1 MVARKKP
8 TISPTSNNSS
18 GSIMASPNAAI
29 KSSGT
34 LSSTAA
40 MACSAVKC
48 RNPYERP
55 VCRAPSE
62 CGSDPARAPVVD
74 PSDVCS
80 SSRWV
85 GSSAIAAAVRVSL
98 SKPLTDTG

>member
-1 MVARKKP
+1 MVALKKP

-34 LSSTAA
+34 LSNTAA

-55 VCRAPSE
+55 VCRASSE
-62 CGSDPARAPVVD
+62 CASDPACVPVVD
-74 PSDVCS
+74 LTDACS
-80 SSRWV
+80 SSR
-85 GSSAIAAAVRVSL
+85 
-98 SKPLTDTG
+98 